1 VTVKYFCKDKKRDFL
16 YQMVEIFDGI
26 VLRTLKYSDNLMIA
40 DMYTRQHG
48 RHSFLVPVSSSGKGR
63 ARRVLFQPLSML
75 SFTANYKKGK
85 QLPRISD
92 AQPYMLYSTLQGDVV
107 KSSIALYLSE
117 LLVYSLREEGEDEA
131 LFNFLDRSLTL
142 FDSLENCYAD
152 FHLVFLAQLL
162 RYIGIYPNIDGYATG
177 AYLDLVQGCISRE
190 HPLHPNFL
198 MPDATARFVTILRTG
213 YESMHLLSLNRKLRG
228 VYLAIL
234 TDYYRLHLPDFPQP
248 KSLEILRELF
258 D

>member
-1 VTVKYFCKDKKRDFL
+1 
-16 YQMVEIFDGI
+16 MVEKFDGI
-26 VLRTLKYSDNLMIA
+26 VLRTLKYNDSLMIV
-40 DMYTRQHG
+40 DIYTRQRG
-48 RHSFLVPVSSSGKGR
+48 RVSFLAPSSRS
-63 ARRVLFQPLSML
+63 RRSKVRSVLFQPLSML
-75 SFTANYKKGK
+75 SFTASCRQGRN
-85 QLPRISD
+85 LPRIND
-92 AQPYMLYSTLQGDVV
+92 VQPYVLYSSIPFDVV
-107 KSSIALYLSE
+107 KSSIALYLAE
-117 LLVYSLREEGEDEA
+117 MLVYALREEESNET
-131 LFNFLDRSLTL
+131 LFTFLDRSLVL
-142 FDSLENCYAD
+142 FDSLEHGYAD